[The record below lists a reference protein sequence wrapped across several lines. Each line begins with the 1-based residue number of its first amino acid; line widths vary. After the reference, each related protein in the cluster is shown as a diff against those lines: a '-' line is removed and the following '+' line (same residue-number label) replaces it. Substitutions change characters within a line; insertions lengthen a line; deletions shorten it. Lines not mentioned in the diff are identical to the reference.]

1 MKNSKAR
8 QKLVDSHIKI
18 IKIDNFILYLH
29 EK

>member
-8 QKLVDSHIKI
+8 QMLVDSHIKI
-18 IKIDNFILYLH
+18 IKIDNFTLYLH

>member
-8 QKLVDSHIKI
+8 QKFVDSHIKI

-29 EK
+29 GK

>member
-8 QKLVDSHIKI
+8 QMLVHSHIKI

-29 EK
+29 GK